1 MSAKRLASAL
11 PLLALLAHG
20 PLGRARAQ
28 VVELVWRAPA
38 ACPASE
44 RVEQA
49 VARALSARPRN
60 QQPFVANAQIDRLPA
75 GKFRLRLALV
85 GGAYKA
91 QRSLESA
98 SCEELAVA
106 ASWLIA
112 VAIDPEARR
121 LEGLDA
127 SDGGEGSPPATAA
140 SAATAGAATSTPPPE
155 AVAASAP
162 PLEAAAA
169 SARPPGAAA
178 APRPAQ
184 RQARPRPTSLAASSV
199 PTELRSRPR
208 GRAARWSTPR
218 VSAGPVLGVGN
229 VGLPATQLLVGGVAA
244 LDVGPLRVDLGLA
257 GFLPRERI
265 VARPIEVRV
274 WSLEVG
280 LAACRMWGNALRFG
294 PCLGIAGIRSVGHA
308 ENLAIRQ
315 DRTVY
320 WAVARAELR
329 LTFQL
334 TKWLELASAAGLGTP
349 ISPRPG
355 FDVAGIGRVSE
366 ASRWNGFGRI
376 GFAFGNR

>member
-1 MSAKRLASAL
+1 MSVKRLASAL
-11 PLLALLAHG
+11 LLLVLLAHG
-20 PLGRARAQ
+20 QPGRARAQ

-38 ACPASE
+38 ACPGRE

-49 VARALSARPRN
+49 VARALSARPRS

-75 GKFRLRLALV
+75 GTFRLRLALV

-112 VAIDPEARR
+112 LAIDPEARR

-127 SDGGEGSPPATAA
+127 SDGGEGSPPGTAA
-140 SAATAGAATSTPPPE
+140 SAATDGAATSTPPPE
-155 AVAASAP
+155 A
-162 PLEAAAA
+162 AAA
-169 SARPPGAAA
+169 SARPPEVAA
-178 APRPAQ
+178 APDPAQ
-184 RQARPRPTSLAASSV
+184 RQANPRPTSRAASSA
-199 PTELRSRPR
+199 PTDLRSRP
-208 GRAARWSTPR
+208 GRASTRPARAASGSAPR

-229 VGLPATQLLVGGVAA
+229 VGLPAVQLLVGGVLA

-257 GFLPRERI
+257 GLLPRDRI

-376 GFAFGNR
+376 GFTFRNR